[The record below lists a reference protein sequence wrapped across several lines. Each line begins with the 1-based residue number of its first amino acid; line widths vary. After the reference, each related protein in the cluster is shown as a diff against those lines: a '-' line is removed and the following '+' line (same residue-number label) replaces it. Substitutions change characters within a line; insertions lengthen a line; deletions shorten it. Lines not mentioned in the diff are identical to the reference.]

1 LDSELHHN
9 LTLHLQEKGL
19 IVPVDKP
26 LTWTSFD
33 VVSKVR
39 VHLKYRYR
47 IPRIK
52 VGHAGT
58 LDPLATGLLLVCVG
72 KSTRLITSLQ
82 EQRKTYTGIIRLGET
97 TPSLDGETA
106 VDQVM
111 PADHVTDDMIAEA
124 VALFTGPQM
133 QEPPVFSAIKL
144 NGKRAYTMAR
154 KQQVVEMPKRAV
166 EIFCFEAARSEDND
180 IRFSV
185 TCSKGTYIRSL
196 ARDLG
201 ERLGTC
207 AYLTSLRRTRSGS
220 YDVDHAFSIE
230 NIDLA
235 FQPLLNPEELPGIL

>member
-1 LDSELHHN
+1 LDSESHHN
-9 LTLHLQEKGL
+9 LALHLQEKGL
-19 IVPVDKP
+19 IIPVDKP
-26 LTWTSFD
+26 LSWTSFD

-72 KSTRLITSLQ
+72 KSTRMITELQ
-82 EQRKTYTGIIRLGET
+82 EQPKTYTGTIRLGET

-106 VDQVM
+106 VNLVM
-111 PADHVTDDMIAEA
+111 PTDHVTDEMIDAA
-124 VALFTGPQM
+124 TAALTGPQM
-133 QEPPVFSAIKL
+133 QIPPVFSAIKL

-154 KQQVVEMPKRAV
+154 KHQEVEMSKRAI
-166 EIFCFEAARSEDND
+166 EIFSFDTLRTHVAE
-180 IRFSV
+180 IQFSV

-201 ERLGTC
+201 EKLGTC
-207 AYLTSLRRTRSGS
+207 AYLTALRRTRSGA
-220 YDVDHAFSIE
+220 YDVGKAFSIE
-230 NIDLA
+230 SIDDP
-235 FQPLLNPEELPGIL
+235 FQTLLIQDE